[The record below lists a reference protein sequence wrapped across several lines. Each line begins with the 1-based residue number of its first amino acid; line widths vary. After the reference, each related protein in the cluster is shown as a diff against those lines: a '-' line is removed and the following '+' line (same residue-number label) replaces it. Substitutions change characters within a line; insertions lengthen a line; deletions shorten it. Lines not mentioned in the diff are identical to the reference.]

1 MIKLNIF
8 NKLNNYITHEIWDT
22 DIQKMFVLK
31 RIFIYG
37 LRTVYLVSDGL
48 IRNKCAVWTNS
59 LSFTTILS
67 LVPFLAVFFYFI
79 QWAGTKSEGFKIF
92 LHSYIRE
99 NLTMGSEQIANYLIQ
114 FSQNIQL
121 GALGYSGLIFLMLTI
136 ISLLSTIE
144 RAFNNI
150 WGIQNT
156 RPFFVRVCVYW
167 TIVSVSPFLIGLSYS
182 LSLSFQFET
191 IIKRI
196 DHITWIN
203 KTVIFILPY
212 ILSSMALTA
221 IYKFMPNTKVR
232 LRSAL
237 MGGIIGGCLWEG
249 SKSAFYFMTKNVFSY
264 HEVYGAMA
272 AFPVFLIWIY
282 ISWLVVLIGAEI
294 VFADQHLKSYGKE
307 KKVEE
312 VHFAFKEY
320 LALHIVRYMGR
331 LFYEGKEP
339 VSVDVISSDLGM
351 PVRLVNEVAH
361 DLAVANI
368 IKETSPDEG
377 VYQIARPLE
386 KISVQSVL
394 DALCKKGISLEMAE
408 TEESVY
414 LKSFI
419 ERLEIETRKITSNT
433 SFLDIV
439 KLSETIASRK
449 KKTA

>member
-1 MIKLNIF
+1 MA
-8 NKLNNYITHEIWDT
+8 HEIWDA

-31 RIFIYG
+31 RIFIYV

-67 LVPFLAVFFYFI
+67 LVPFFAVFFYFI
-79 QWAGTKSEGFKIF
+79 QWAGTRSEGFKLF
-92 LHSYIRE
+92 LHNYIRE

-121 GALGYSGLIFLMLTI
+121 GALGYSGLVFLVLTI
-136 ISLLSTIE
+136 ISLLTTIE
-144 RAFNNI
+144 KAFNNI

-156 RPFFVRVCVYW
+156 RPFFIRVCVYW
-167 TIVSVSPFLIGLSYS
+167 TIVSVSPFLIGLSYTLS
-182 LSLSFQFET
+182 LSLQFET
-191 IIKRI
+191 VIKKI
-196 DHITWIN
+196 DQIWIN
-203 KTVIFILPY
+203 KTFIFMLPY
-212 ILSSMALTA
+212 ILSSVALTA
-221 IYKFMPNTKVR
+221 IYKFMPNAKVR
-232 LRSAL
+232 FRSAL
-237 MGGIIGGCLWEG
+237 IGGIIGGCLWEG
-249 SKSAFYFMTKNVFSY
+249 SKGVFYFMTKNVFTY

-272 AFPVFLIWIY
+272 AFPIFLIWIY

-294 VFADQHLKSYGKE
+294 TFADQHLKSYGKE
-307 KKVEE
+307 KKVED

-331 LFYEGKEP
+331 LFYEGKPP
-339 VSVDVISSDLGM
+339 VSVEVVGADLGM
-351 PVRLVNEVAH
+351 PVRLVNEVSH
-361 DLAVANI
+361 DLAVSNI
-368 IKETSPDEG
+368 IKEISADDEI
-377 VYQIARPLE
+377 YQIGKPLE
-386 KISVQSVL
+386 KISVQNVL
-394 DALCKKGISLEMAE
+394 DALRKKGISLEMSE

-414 LKSFI
+414 LKSFV
-419 ERLEIETRKITSNT
+419 ERLEMETQKITSNT